1 MLTLTDTETETQ
13 TDKNGL
19 CSHCTEIETS
29 LGIVAIL
36 SVSLSMSV
44 SVSVSV
50 NAPLWGIHTQGSV
63 TIAMLQMLKLSRN
76 WENRL
81 DVQFRNCDSYALL

>member
-1 MLTLTDTETETQ
+1 MQFDTV
-13 TDKNGL
+13 D
-19 CSHCTEIETS
+19 
-29 LGIVAIL
+29 IL

-50 NAPLWGIHTQGSV
+50 NAPLWGIHTRGSV
-63 TIAMLQMLKLSRN
+63 AIAMLLMLKLSRN
-76 WENRL
+76 WENWL